1 MNDLVTYRNK
11 KTGDIVEAK
20 QHQVFPELQLVSF
33 DSGVANTEQLSF
45 DIPINEFE
53 QEYELLKQRYFYIA
67 YTTYSKSGKSK
78 KDNSFSMTEDGS
90 HFNRV
95 KFINNVMKHEKAVKV
110 IIDNFIEL
118 DEQDFKDFQKGGL

>member
-11 KTGDIVEAK
+11 KTGDVVSAK
-20 QHQVFPELQLVSF
+20 QHQVFPELQTVSF
-33 DSGVANTEQLSF
+33 DSGVANTEPLSF

-53 QEYELLKQRYFYIA
+53 QEYELIKQRYFYIA

-78 KDNSFSMTEDGS
+78 KDNSFSITEDGS
-90 HFNRV
+90 HFNSIQ
-95 KFINNVMKHEKAVKV
+95 FIKNIMKHEKATRV

-118 DEQDFKDFQKGGL
+118 SEKDFKDFQRGGL